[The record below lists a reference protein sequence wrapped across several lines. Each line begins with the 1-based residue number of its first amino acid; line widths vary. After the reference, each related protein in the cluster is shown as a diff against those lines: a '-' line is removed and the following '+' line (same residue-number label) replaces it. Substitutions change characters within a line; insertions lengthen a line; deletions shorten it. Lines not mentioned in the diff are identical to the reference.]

1 MAIALVISFAENL
14 TALYIETKQHLKSL
28 VYKNALAFVGKQK
41 EVFIVATEKA
51 KMGTF
56 PQQKLTKKAAPKIFF
71 HISLKLNE
79 RKLSK
84 RTDTH
89 DDFITFP
96 VKVIFF
102 K

>member
-1 MAIALVISFAENL
+1 
-14 TALYIETKQHLKSL
+14 
-28 VYKNALAFVGKQK
+28 
-41 EVFIVATEKA
+41 
-51 KMGTF
+51 MGTF

-71 HISLKLNE
+71 HVSLKLNE

>member
-41 EVFIVATEKA
+41 EVFIAATEKA

-56 PQQKLTKKAAPKIFF
+56 PLTKKEAPKIFF
-71 HISLKLNE
+71 HVSLKLNE

-96 VKVIFF
+96 LKVIFF